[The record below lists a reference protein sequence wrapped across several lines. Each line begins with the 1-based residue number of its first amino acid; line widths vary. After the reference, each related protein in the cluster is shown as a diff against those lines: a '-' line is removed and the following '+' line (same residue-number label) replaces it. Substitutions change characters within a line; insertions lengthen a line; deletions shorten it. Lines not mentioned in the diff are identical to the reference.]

1 MNVDI
6 KELSLELS
14 GTGILHRISMEIPDR
29 SFTSLVGPN
38 GSGKSTILRAIAKNI
53 NGYSG
58 YISEV
63 NKDELSYLPQGLS
76 PPPFLNISEVVH
88 TGFYSSTMNK
98 RKKLSAVNELLEMCG
113 IYDIRYRRF
122 EDISVGEQQRTWLAF
137 ALAQSKDLIL
147 MDEPLSSIDLASRQY
162 FYKLL
167 REVSYQ
173 GKTLLVVTHDIDMAI
188 RYSHKIILIEDG
200 RNAYEGNP
208 TSFKQLYM

>member
-1 MNVDI
+1 MKTVEN
-6 KELSLELS
+6 
-14 GTGILHRISMEIPDR
+14 
-29 SFTSLVGPN
+29 N
-38 GSGKSTILRAIAKNI
+38 IAKNI

-58 YISEV
+58 YISKV